1 MQLCSGYLAGQR
13 VPGRPDD
20 EINELFD
27 HGASRRRAV
36 LLRCAPAPWSSAHAP
51 PGSVVL
57 SELRPPPVWWSPP
70 KPDES
75 PAEPPRI
82 CGSRALCLLAGSG
95 CPSRGDPGGG
105 GGGWGGGGKG
115 ARGMEGV
122 GRWPWTSERMIRTL
136 MKRR

>member
-20 EINELFD
+20 EINELLD

-57 SELRPPPVWWSPP
+57 SELRPPPPVRWSPP
-70 KPDES
+70 KPDKS

-82 CGSRALCLLAGSG
+82 AGAAPSASPDPTARA
-95 CPSRGDPGGG
+95 
-105 GGGWGGGGKG
+105 
-115 ARGMEGV
+115 EGV
-122 GRWPWTSERMIRTL
+122 REGEAVVGEAGEKEREG
-136 MKRR
+136 

>member
-20 EINELFD
+20 EINELLD

-51 PGSVVL
+51 PGSIVL
-57 SELRPPPVWWSPP
+57 SELRPPPPVRWSPS

-82 CGSRALCLLAGSG
+82 AGAAPSASPDPTARA
-95 CPSRGDPGGG
+95 
-105 GGGWGGGGKG
+105 
-115 ARGMEGV
+115 EGV
-122 GRWPWTSERMIRTL
+122 REGEAVVGEAGEKEREG
-136 MKRR
+136 